1 MHTVRHCAAMSD
13 YALFDVSSI
22 GFHLRY
28 IRGGGHTQQTAIA
41 GTAETA
47 GRRKEEAQEHV
58 LLSVSS
64 EELPEKKQLE
74 ENDYLTQL
82 HHVAACV
89 CSTDAEHSVV
99 SCR

>member
-1 MHTVRHCAAMSD
+1 MCR
-13 YALFDVSSI
+13 VS
-22 GFHLRY
+22 GF
-28 IRGGGHTQQTAIA
+28 ICDIKGGHTQQTAIA

-47 GRRKEEAQEHV
+47 GGRKEEAQEHV

-99 SCR
+99 SCRWVVL